1 MATDKMKNEPKIDA
15 DEVLGGIVEWV
26 SIESP
31 SHDAKSVNKVVD
43 HVEGQ
48 FRDLGLKLERTP
60 GVDGFGDILE
70 CKTQPGWNEAGEG
83 KGILVLAHLDTVHPI
98 GMIEKELKVRREGD
112 SIFGPGIYDMKAGGY
127 IAYYALRHLIRQGK
141 KTKLPVTFMFIPEEE
156 VGSPTSRARIE
167 KAARG
172 HKYALVM
179 EPGRDGD
186 KVVTSRKGVGRFGLT
201 VKGRASH
208 AGVRHEDG
216 RSAILEMARQI
227 VRIEGK
233 TDYARGITCNVG
245 LISGGTG
252 VNVVSAECKAEID
265 LRVPSQQLAE
275 EMTHWFLGLEAIGPD
290 VEVTVE
296 GGMNR
301 PPYQKD
307 AGIADLFGKAQ
318 AIYREIGKELAD
330 VPLTGGG
337 SDGNFTAA
345 LGIPTLD
352 GLGADGKGAHAA
364 NEQIYYS
371 SLVPRTYLCTR
382 LLETLE

>member
-1 MATDKMKNEPKIDA
+1 MKAGKRVTMTEPRQNEPKIEA
-15 DEVLGGIVEWV
+15 EEVLAGIVEWV

-31 SHDAKSVNKVVD
+31 SHDSKAVNKVVD

-48 FRDLGLKLERTP
+48 FRDLGLKLDRTP

-70 CKTQPGWNEAGEG
+70 CKTPPEMSHGEG

-98 GMIEKELKVRREGD
+98 GMIEKDLKVRREGD
-112 SIFGPGIYDMKAGGY
+112 SVFGPGIYDMKAGGY
-127 IAYYALRHLIRQGK
+127 IAYYAMRHLIRQGK
-141 KTKLPVTFMFIPEEE
+141 KTRLPVTFMFIPEEE

-167 KAARG
+167 AAAKG

-186 KVVTSRKGVGRFGLT
+186 RVVTSRKGVGRFVMT

-208 AGVRHEDG
+208 AGAKHEDG

-233 TDYARGITCNVG
+233 TDYNRGITVNVG
-245 LISGGTG
+245 LVSGGTG
-252 VNVVSAECKAEID
+252 VNVISSECTAEID
-265 LRVPSQQLAE
+265 LRVPAPELAE
-275 EMTHWFLGLEAIGPD
+275 EMVDWFLKLEPIGKD

-301 PPYQKD
+301 PPYTKD
-307 AGIADLFGKAQ
+307 AGITDLLCAPWMSVQ
-318 AIYREIGKELAD
+318 AKED
-330 VPLTGGG
+330 DTPE
-337 SDGNFTAA
+337 
-345 LGIPTLD
+345 TL
-352 GLGADGKGAHAA
+352 HAA
-364 NEQIYYS
+364 RYAVCEQFAEHFIAKMA
-371 SLVPRTYLCTR
+371 
-382 LLETLE
+382 